1 MDIPLALFWDRLAE
15 YNPEAV
21 RLDNFDQALVGIVT
35 VHGRRSRHSA
45 LPGHGSPPVAA
56 YDRDRCISILVRDGM
71 DPDEAEEFFQ
81 FNTECAS
88 FGPGTPAF
96 LDDKI
101 DWETNP

>member
-1 MDIPLALFWDRLAE
+1 MIIPLELFWDRLAE
-15 YNPEAV
+15 YNPDAV

-35 VHGRRSRHSA
+35 V
-45 LPGHGSPPVAA
+45 HGSPPVAA

-81 FNTECAS
+81 FNTEGAY

-101 DWETNP
+101 DWKSNPC

>member
-35 VHGRRSRHSA
+35 V
-45 LPGHGSPPVAA
+45 HGSPPVAA